1 MWPSLITS
9 TTPYVQENATALPYK
24 EVCVCVQEC
33 VCVCKCDCI
42 MSPPHNPSVVLQ
54 EMQQMDD
61 ILTEPQFLIQEK
73 NVSKTNLHE
82 ITQ

>member
-1 MWPSLITS
+1 ML
-9 TTPYVQENATALPYK
+9 
-24 EVCVCVQEC
+24 
-33 VCVCKCDCI
+33 
-42 MSPPHNPSVVLQ
+42 PPHNPSVVLQ

-73 NVSKTNLHE
+73 NVSKTNMHE

>member
-9 TTPYVQENATALPYK
+9 STPYVQENATASPHK
-24 EVCVCVQEC
+24 EVGLCVRVRA
-33 VCVCKCDCI
+33 CKCDCI
-42 MSPPHNPSVVLQ
+42 MSPPHNPSAVLQ